1 MKLKDYIILLFT
13 MLKIGLFTF
22 GGGYAMIAL
31 LQREFVE
38 KKKWITNE
46 EFMDMVIVAESTP
59 GPIAIN
65 GATYVGY
72 KVGKL
77 LGSILCTIGVCLPSF
92 IIIYVIS
99 IYLDRFMEFE
109 LVQYAFRGIEVCVV
123 YLIIKSGIKMLKEI
137 KETKYLIVNIIIFL
151 IVLTLTILFSIFNIS
166 FSSIFYILISAFIGF
181 IIYIISN
188 KQISSKK
195 ENFK

>member
-99 IYLDRFMEFE
+99 IYLDKFMEFE
-109 LVQYAFRGIEVCVV
+109 LVQYAFKGIEVCVV

-137 KETKYLIVNIIIFL
+137 KDTKYLIVNIIIFL

-181 IIYIISN
+181 IIYLISN

-195 ENFK
+195 EDFK

>member
-1 MKLKDYIILLFT
+1 MKLKDYIILSFT

-46 EFMDMVIVAESTP
+46 EFMDMVIIAESTP

-109 LVQYAFRGIEVCVV
+109 LVQYAFKGIEVCVV

-137 KETKYLIVNIIIFL
+137 KDTKYLIVNIIIFL
-151 IVLTLTILFSIFNIS
+151 IVLSLTILFSIFNIS

-181 IIYIISN
+181 IIYIITN

-195 ENFK
+195 ENLK